1 MAATSQITPI
11 SATAIP
17 SIVMAMI
24 APLLS
29 FLLDFLISANITLSV
44 LVLMVSMYIAHRVEF
59 SVFPISLPLLALF
72 HLEWITVIPSLMISI
87 SGGLIITRTSS
98 ALVAMAASPGLPTLP
113 FLLRGGSVGYFGYRL
128 RRISFNSTTR
138 SKGYTV
144 VDKIGVLG
152 AHLAE
157 LIRCHADE
165 LLSSQDTENILD
177 RGAEDNPK
185 VIEDLVTKVLLM
197 AIVQKVFQNLL
208 RERVSIR
215 DSVTILDALGIAK

>member
-1 MAATSQITPI
+1 MVS
-11 SATAIP
+11 
-17 SIVMAMI
+17 SIVMATI
-24 APLLS
+24 APLPS
-29 FLLDFLISANITLSV
+29 FLLDSPISANIALSV
-44 LVLMVSMYIAHRVEF
+44 IVLMVLMYIARPVEF
-59 SVFPISLPLLALF
+59 SVFPISLPLLTLF
-72 HLEWITVIPSLMISI
+72 RMAWITVIASLMISI

-98 ALVAMAASPGLPTLP
+98 ALVAMAALPGLPTLP
-113 FLLRGGSVGYFGYRL
+113 FLLLGGNVGYFGYRL

-144 VDKIGVLG
+144 VDKISVLG

-165 LLSSQDTENILD
+165 LLSGQDSKNILD
-177 RGAEDNPK
+177 RGAEDSPK
-185 VIEDLVTKVLLM
+185 VIEDLVPKLLPM

-215 DSVTILDALGIAK
+215 DSVTILEALGIAK